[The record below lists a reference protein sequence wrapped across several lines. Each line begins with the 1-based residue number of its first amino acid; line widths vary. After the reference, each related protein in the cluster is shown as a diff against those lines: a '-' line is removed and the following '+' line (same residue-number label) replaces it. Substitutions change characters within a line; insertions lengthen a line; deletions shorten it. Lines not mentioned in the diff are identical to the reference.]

1 MLIIKILKNRN
12 YIFILAII
20 LGLSIGH
27 LGSWIKHLTLP
38 ALAIV
43 MLVSMTQISIRSFLP
58 LKNTLKPV
66 LLTIVLNYFV
76 FALVMLTMAWFIIPE
91 RELWIGFVI
100 IAFAPPG
107 VSVAPFTG
115 ILGGDV
121 KFSLAGI
128 IGAHIAAL
136 VIIPL
141 SGFILIGEN
150 FIQPIRLLIIFTEL
164 IVAPLILSQILIK
177 VKVDKYI
184 LRFRGPIVNWGL
196 FVIIFTVIGLNRNIF
211 FSEPVTVARI
221 SLICFVSVIGLGLFY
236 EFLARRFKIDPSI
249 ILLGV
254 VKNGGFAAATAL
266 ALFGE
271 KASLPGAVV
280 SVFLI
285 IFLLYLSFKA
295 KKK

>member
-1 MLIIKILKNRN
+1 MLIIKIFKNRN
-12 YIFILAII
+12 FIFILAFI
-20 LGLSIGH
+20 LGLSMGH
-27 LGSWIKHLTLP
+27 LVSWIRHLTLP

-43 MLVSMTQISIRSFLP
+43 MVVSLTQISLRSFLP
-58 LKNTLKPV
+58 IKSMIKPV

-76 FALVMLTMAWFIIPE
+76 FSLVMLTMAWFIIPD

-100 IAFAPPG
+100 IATAPPG
-107 VSVAPFTG
+107 VAIAPFTS

-121 KFSLAGI
+121 KFSLAGV
-128 IGAHIAAL
+128 IGAYIAAL

-141 SGFILIGEN
+141 AGLILIGQS
-150 FIQPIRLLIIFTEL
+150 FIQPLRLIIIFTEL
-164 IVAPLILSQILIK
+164 IVAPLVISQIFIR

-184 LRFRGPIVNWGL
+184 LRFKGTIVNWGL
-196 FVIIFTVIGLNRNIF
+196 FIVIFTVIGLNRNIF
-211 FSEPVTVARI
+211 FSEPLTLARI
-221 SLICFVSVIGLGLFY
+221 SLICFISTIGLGLIY
-236 EFLARRFKIDPSI
+236 EFLAKRLKLDPGI

-271 KASLPGAVV
+271 KASLPSAVA
-280 SVFLI
+280 SVFLL
-285 IFLLYLSFKA
+285 FLLIYLSFRA